1 MCDVN
6 GFANGKWTLQFAD
19 SITKETIKEERVY
32 EQGLL
37 TEVKTIKRDTTIY
50 VSFDVLKTQLQA
62 LKNNTPDLNFRIGEE
77 VFYDDGSSSTGIKML
92 NHYVNDFLSG
102 GFKLQVFPYSFNRNA
117 VQFRKIE
124 YPISPKEKI
133 FISKTDSLIQYFS
146 EETNKRLHY
155 RNILINR
162 GWSKELDVAITYVQL
177 AQLKYAELD
186 SLLKRVELPL
196 FTYKNR
202 HEQGV
207 MHWIDLLNE
216 NRAGVAA
223 YYDSAI
229 IQLRAIDKNDKLFEL
244 FNSLHEYSLAIAL
257 PLQNHL
263 EIIDK
268 SYLALQKEE
277 ELQLIED
284 AMTDKLNILDSIY
297 APLSGMGATIRQQ
310 WIELYFKS
318 ALQLYAQTTD
328 YESAKLSG
336 NKLIEKMNV
345 LITREHEW
353 NEIDSMPVLLKE
365 QYTHFAYNPYNGK
378 HDIEIRIK
386 KRFYN
391 KVITVVY
398 PWMIDK
404 FNSINDWEALITH
417 WNTCIDFKQDLADF
431 SDIDNKSS
439 KRIDSR
445 FRKEKSNEKA
455 VRILHNYLRGK

>member
-1 MCDVN
+1 MDLPMEN
-6 GFANGKWTLQFAD
+6 GHFSLPILLPK
-19 SITKETIKEERVY
+19 KIKEERLY

-37 TEVKTIKRDTTIY
+37 TEMKTIKKDTTFHI
-50 VSFDVLKTQLQA
+50 SFDVLKSQLQA

-77 VFYDDGSSSTGIKML
+77 VFYDDGSSSAAIKML
-92 NHYVNDFLSG
+92 NYYVNDFLSG
-102 GFKLQVFPYSFNRNA
+102 GFQLQVFPYSVNRNA
-117 VQFRKIE
+117 IQFRKIE
-124 YPISPKEKI
+124 YPISANEKI

-146 EETNKRLHY
+146 KETNKRLQY

-162 GWSKELDVAITYVQL
+162 GWSKELDVAITYAQL

-207 MHWIDLLNE
+207 MHWIDLLN
-216 NRAGVAA
+216 NNSTAFTA
-223 YYDSAI
+223 YHDSLTVSLHV
-229 IQLRAIDKNDKLFEL
+229 IQLGEKNFEL
-244 FNSLHEYSLAIAL
+244 FKTLHEFSLAIAL

-284 AMTDKLNILDSIY
+284 EMTAKLNVLDSIY
-297 APLSGMGATIRQQ
+297 APLRGMGATIRQQ
-310 WIELYFKS
+310 WIELYFKN

-328 YESAKLSG
+328 YETAKLSG
-336 NKLIEKMNV
+336 NRLIEKMDV
-345 LITREHEW
+345 LITRAHEW

-391 KVITVVY
+391 KVITAVY

-404 FNSINDWEALITH
+404 FKSINDWEMLITH
-417 WNTCIDFKQDLADF
+417 WNTSIDFKQDLAYF
-431 SDIDNKSS
+431 ADIDNKSS
-439 KRIDSR
+439 KRTDSR